1 MFLKKRKYGIKVH
14 FKIKE
19 LAKVKDFR
27 VTASLGN
34 KVQLTGR
41 FIDDGLGN
49 IIQNAVQHAK
59 NKIDVDISWNNEFIF
74 ISVQDDGKGFTNE
87 ILERIGN
94 PYISNKDNEDSMG
107 LGIFIAKNLIE
118 NIGGS
123 MKFFNK
129 TDEVGSVVEIS
140 LIRST

>member
-1 MFLKKRKYGIKVH
+1 MHGHIKSTALRKRFY
-14 FKIKE
+14 
-19 LAKVKDFR
+19 
-27 VTASLGN
+27 TAN
-34 KVQLTGR
+34 
-41 FIDDGLGN
+41 
-49 IIQNAVQHAK
+49 
-59 NKIDVDISWNNEFIF
+59 ISWSNEFIF

-87 ILERIGN
+87 ILERIGYH
-94 PYISNKDNEDSMG
+94 YISNKDNEDSMG